1 MMDNYGFYT
10 GKSFDAYEF
19 FGCHTDENGD
29 GVQGVCTGGSPD

>member
-1 MMDNYGFYT
+1 MDNYGFYT

-19 FGCHTDENGD
+19 SGVIQMKWC